1 MRILLVEDDTEQLEP
16 LQTALTEAGHIVDG
30 VDDGSMAQWLL
41 SQKEYDLVI
50 LDWLLPEISG
60 ISLCRQYRQ
69 AGKTSPILML
79 TAKDTIQDKISGLDA
94 GADDYLVKPVDV
106 LELLARLRA
115 LGRRSAMWQG
125 DIIRLADLQLHLHT
139 LTLERDGITVELAP
153 REFHLL
159 EYFLRHPNH
168 VLSRDQIEQAL
179 WEWGSEPESNA
190 VTALV
195 RRLRQRLQL
204 VNAADWI
211 ETIYGMGYRF
221 KPATEEGGSRK
232 SEVGSCFS
240 PSATSASSATSALF
254 FP

>member
-1 MRILLVEDDTEQLEP
+1 VEDDTEQLEP
-16 LQTALTEAGHIVDG
+16 LQTALREAGHIVDG
-30 VDDGSMAQWLL
+30 VEDGLMAQWLL
-41 SQKEYDLVI
+41 SQKEYDLLI
-50 LDWLLPEISG
+50 LDWLLPEING

-69 AGKTSPILML
+69 AGKTAPVLIL
-79 TAKDTIQDKISGLDA
+79 TAKDTTEDKILGLDA

-115 LGRRSAMWQG
+115 LGRRAPMWQG
-125 DIIRLADLQLHLHT
+125 ERLQLADLQLHLQT
-139 LTLERDGITVELAP
+139 LTLERDGIVVELAP

-159 EYFLRHPNH
+159 EYFLRHPYH

-204 VNAADWI
+204 VKAADWI

-221 KPATEEGGSRK
+221 KPAVV
-232 SEVGSCFS
+232 EVRSVL
-240 PSATSASSATSALF
+240 PTATKH
-254 FP
+254 

>member
-16 LQTALTEAGHIVDG
+16 LQIALTEAGHIVDG
-30 VDDGSMAQWLL
+30 VDDGGMAQWLL
-41 SQKEYDLVI
+41 SQKDYDLLI

-60 ISLCRQYRQ
+60 VSLCRQYRQ
-69 AGKTSPILML
+69 AGKTSPVLML
-79 TAKDTIQDKISGLDA
+79 TAKDTTPDKITGLDA
-94 GADDYLVKPVDV
+94 GADDYLIKPVDV
-106 LELLARLRA
+106 LELLARVRA
-115 LGRRSAMWQG
+115 LSRRSPMWQG
-125 DIIRLADLQLHLHT
+125 DILRLADLQLHLHT
-139 LTLERDGITVELAP
+139 LTLERDGIAVELAP

-159 EYFLRHPNH
+159 EYLLRHPNH

-211 ETIYGMGYRF
+211 ETIYGMGYRLRPTI
-221 KPATEEGGSRK
+221 KEVGNQK
-232 SEVGSCFS
+232 SEVGS
-240 PSATSASSATSALF
+240 
-254 FP
+254 